1 MGDRNET
8 SVMYFILL
16 GFLTSAELQLLLFS
30 AFFLVY
36 SLTVLENI
44 IIILIIRTNHS
55 LQKPMYFF
63 LGNLSFLEIW
73 YVSVIEP
80 KMLVDFLSQDK
91 RISFQGCMTQL
102 YFFVTFVCTEY
113 ILLAVMAYDRF
124 LAICHP
130 LQYPLIMNYR
140 FCVQLTAGCWICGL
154 ITSSIKL
161 SFIAQ
166 LWFCNVDKI
175 NHYFCDISPLL
186 NVSCSDSSLAELVDF
201 ILALMVIMVP
211 LCTVVTSYICIM
223 FTVLKIPS
231 SQGRQ
236 KAFSTCSS
244 HLTVVIL
251 FYSTTLFT
259 YAHPKVMYT
268 YRANKLV
275 SVLYTVIVPLLN
287 PLIYCLRNKEVR
299 FALGKTFTCPRNT
312 QPGAMSSPYKSNIIS
327 LLYTTVIPMLNTF
340 IYTVRNKDV
349 KEALKKL
356 LKRKGFFSIF
366 TIKTA
371 QTPRDK

>member
-16 GFLTSAELQLLLFS
+16 GFPTSAELQLLLFS
-30 AFFLVY
+30 AFFLAY

-44 IIILIIRTNHS
+44 IIILVIRTNHS

-91 RISFQGCMTQL
+91 HISFQGCMTQL

-124 LAICHP
+124 LAICNP
-130 LQYPLIMNYR
+130 LRYPLIMNQR
-140 FCVQLTAGCWICGL
+140 FCVQLTAGCWMCGL

-161 SFIAQ
+161 TFIGQ

-186 NVSCSDSSLAELVDF
+186 NISCSDSSLAELVDF

-211 LCTVVTSYICIM
+211 LCAVVTSYICIM

-231 SQGRQ
+231 SQGRK

-244 HLTVVIL
+244 HLIVVVL

-268 YRANKLV
+268 YSANKLV
-275 SVLYTVIVPLLN
+275 SVLYTVVVPLVN

-299 FALGKTFTCPRNT
+299 FALRKTFTCTRN
-312 QPGAMSSPYKSNIIS
+312 I
-327 LLYTTVIPMLNTF
+327 
-340 IYTVRNKDV
+340 
-349 KEALKKL
+349 
-356 LKRKGFFSIF
+356 
-366 TIKTA
+366 
-371 QTPRDK
+371 

>member
-1 MGDRNET
+1 MGGRNET

-16 GFLTSAELQLLLFS
+16 GFPTTAELQVLLFS
-30 AFFLVY
+30 AVLLAY
-36 SLTVLENI
+36 LLTVLENFL
-44 IIILIIRTNHS
+44 IILIIRTNHS

-80 KMLVDFLSQDK
+80 KMLIDFLSQDK
-91 RISFQGCMTQL
+91 NISFHGCMTQL

-124 LAICHP
+124 LAICKP
-130 LQYPLIMNYR
+130 LQYSLIMNHQ
-140 FCVQLTAGCWICGL
+140 FCAQLTAACWVCGL

-166 LWFCNVDKI
+166 LSFCGVDKI

-186 NVSCSDSSLAELVDF
+186 NISCSDSSLAELVDF
-201 ILALMVIMVP
+201 VLALIVIMVP
-211 LCTVVTSYICIM
+211 LCTVVTSYICII
-223 FTVLKIPS
+223 FTMLKIPS
-231 SQGRQ
+231 SRGRQ

-268 YRANKLV
+268 YHANKLV
-275 SVLYTVIVPLLN
+275 SVLYTVVVPLLN

-299 FALGKTFTCPRNT
+299 FALRKTFTCTR
-312 QPGAMSSPYKSNIIS
+312 
-327 LLYTTVIPMLNTF
+327 YT
-340 IYTVRNKDV
+340 
-349 KEALKKL
+349 
-356 LKRKGFFSIF
+356 
-366 TIKTA
+366 
-371 QTPRDK
+371 

>member
-1 MGDRNET
+1 
-8 SVMYFILL
+8 
-16 GFLTSAELQLLLFS
+16 
-30 AFFLVY
+30 
-36 SLTVLENI
+36 
-44 IIILIIRTNHS
+44 
-55 LQKPMYFF
+55 
-63 LGNLSFLEIW
+63 NLSFLEIW

-80 KMLVDFLSQDK
+80 RMLIDFLSQNK
-91 RISFQGCMTQL
+91 HISFQGCMTQL

-124 LAICHP
+124 LAICKP
-130 LQYPLIMNYR
+130 LRYSLIMNYQ
-140 FCVQLTAGCWICGL
+140 FCAQLTAGSWICGF

-161 SFIAQ
+161 SVIAQ
-166 LWFCNVDKI
+166 LSFCDVDKI

-186 NVSCSDSSLAELVDF
+186 NISCSDSSLAELVDF
-201 ILALMVIMVP
+201 VLALMVIMVP
-211 LCTVVTSYICIM
+211 LCTVVTSYICIL

-268 YRANKLV
+268 YSANKLV
-275 SVLYTVIVPLLN
+275 SVLYTVVVPLLN

-299 FALGKTFTCPRNT
+299 IALRKTLSC
-312 QPGAMSSPYKSNIIS
+312 
-327 LLYTTVIPMLNTF
+327 
-340 IYTVRNKDV
+340 
-349 KEALKKL
+349 
-356 LKRKGFFSIF
+356 
-366 TIKTA
+366 
-371 QTPRDK
+371 

>member
-16 GFLTSAELQLLLFS
+16 GFPTSAELQLLLFS
-30 AFFLVY
+30 AFFLAY

-44 IIILIIRTNHS
+44 IIIFIIRTNRS

-91 RISFQGCMTQL
+91 RISFQSCMTQL

-124 LAICHP
+124 LAICSP
-130 LQYPLIMNYR
+130 LRYPLIMNHR
-140 FCVQLTAGCWICGL
+140 FCVQLTAACWMCGL

-161 SFIAQ
+161 SFIGQ

-186 NVSCSDSSLAELVDF
+186 NISCSDSSLAELVDF

-244 HLTVVIL
+244 HLTVVVL

-268 YRANKLV
+268 YNANKLV
-275 SVLYTVIVPLLN
+275 SVLYTVVVPLLN

-299 FALGKTFTCPRNT
+299 FALRKTFT
-312 QPGAMSSPYKSNIIS
+312 
-327 LLYTTVIPMLNTF
+327 
-340 IYTVRNKDV
+340 
-349 KEALKKL
+349 
-356 LKRKGFFSIF
+356 
-366 TIKTA
+366 
-371 QTPRDK
+371 

>member
-1 MGDRNET
+1 NET
-8 SVMYFILL
+8 KVTYFILL
-16 GFLTSAELQLLLFS
+16 GFPTTGELQLLLFS
-30 AFFLVY
+30 TLLLVY
-36 SLTVLENI
+36 LLTVLENFL
-44 IIILIIRTNHS
+44 IILIIRNNHS

-80 KMLVDFLSQDK
+80 KMFIDVLSRDK
-91 RISFQGCMTQL
+91 RISVQGCMTQL

-113 ILLAVMAYDRF
+113 VLLAAMAYDR
-124 LAICHP
+124 LVAIRKP
-130 LQYPLIMNYR
+130 LRYPLIMNQR
-140 FCVQLTAGCWICGL
+140 LCAQLIAGCWMCGL
-154 ITSSIKL
+154 TTSSIKL

-166 LWFCNVDKI
+166 LSFCDVDKI
-175 NHYFCDISPLL
+175 NHFFCDISPLL
-186 NVSCSDSSLAELVDF
+186 NISCSDSSLAELVDF

-211 LCTVVTSYICIM
+211 LCAVVISYICIM

-259 YAHPKVMYT
+259 YAHPKLVYT
-268 YRANKLV
+268 YSANKLV
-275 SVLYTVIVPLLN
+275 SVLYTVVVPLLN

-299 FALGKTFTCPRNT
+299 FALRKTFTCR
-312 QPGAMSSPYKSNIIS
+312 
-327 LLYTTVIPMLNTF
+327 
-340 IYTVRNKDV
+340 R
-349 KEALKKL
+349 
-356 LKRKGFFSIF
+356 
-366 TIKTA
+366 
-371 QTPRDK
+371 

>member
-1 MGDRNET
+1 MGGRNGT

-16 GFLTSAELQLLLFS
+16 GFHTTAELQLLLFS
-30 AFFLVY
+30 ALLLTY
-36 SLTVLENI
+36 LLTVLENSLI
-44 IIILIIRTNHS
+44 IFIIRTNHS
-55 LQKPMYFF
+55 LQNPMYFF

-80 KMLVDFLSQDK
+80 RMLIDLLSQNK
-91 RISFQGCMTQL
+91 YISFQGCMTQL

-124 LAICHP
+124 LAICKP
-130 LQYPLIMNYR
+130 LRYSLIMNHQ
-140 FCVQLTAGCWICGL
+140 FCTQLTAGSWVCGF

-161 SFIAQ
+161 SVIAK
-166 LWFCNVDKI
+166 LSFCDVDKI

-186 NVSCSDSSLAELVDF
+186 NISCSDSSLAELVDF

-211 LCTVVTSYICIM
+211 LCAVVTSYICIL

-231 SQGRQ
+231 SQGRE

-259 YAHPKVMYT
+259 YAHPKAMYT
-268 YRANKLV
+268 YKANKLV
-275 SVLYTVIVPLLN
+275 SVLYTVVVPLLN
-287 PLIYCLRNKEVR
+287 PLIYCLKNKEVR
-299 FALGKTFTCPRNT
+299 FALRKTF
-312 QPGAMSSPYKSNIIS
+312 S
-327 LLYTTVIPMLNTF
+327 
-340 IYTVRNKDV
+340 
-349 KEALKKL
+349 
-356 LKRKGFFSIF
+356 
-366 TIKTA
+366 
-371 QTPRDK
+371 

>member
-1 MGDRNET
+1 MGGRNET

-16 GFLTSAELQLLLFS
+16 GFPTTAELQLLLFS
-30 AFFLVY
+30 SLLLAYL
-36 SLTVLENI
+36 LTVLENFL
-44 IIILIIRTNHS
+44 IILIIRTNHS

-63 LGNLSFLEIW
+63 LGNLSVLEIW

-80 KMLVDFLSQDK
+80 KMLRDFLSQDK
-91 RISFQGCMTQL
+91 HISFQGCMTQL

-124 LAICHP
+124 LAICKP
-130 LQYPLIMNYR
+130 LQYSFIMSHQ
-140 FCVQLTAGCWICGL
+140 FCAQLTAGCWMCGL

-166 LWFCNVDKI
+166 LSFCDEDKI

-186 NVSCSDSSLAELVDF
+186 NISCSDSSLAELVDF
-201 ILALMVIMVP
+201 VLALMVIMVP

-223 FTVLKIPS
+223 STVLKIPS

-268 YRANKLV
+268 YSANKLV
-275 SVLYTVIVPLLN
+275 SVFYTVVVPLLN

-299 FALGKTFTCPRNT
+299 FALRKTFT
-312 QPGAMSSPYKSNIIS
+312 
-327 LLYTTVIPMLNTF
+327 
-340 IYTVRNKDV
+340 
-349 KEALKKL
+349 
-356 LKRKGFFSIF
+356 
-366 TIKTA
+366 
-371 QTPRDK
+371 